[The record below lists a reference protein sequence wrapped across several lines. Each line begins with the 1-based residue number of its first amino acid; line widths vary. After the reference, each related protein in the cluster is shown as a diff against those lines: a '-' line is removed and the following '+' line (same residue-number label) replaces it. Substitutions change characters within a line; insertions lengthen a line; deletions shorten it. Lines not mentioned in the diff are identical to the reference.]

1 MNKCCYIWSHAKITA
16 WYTSAYHS
24 STLAG
29 EGVRIRYC
37 PQCGTLMPED

>member
-24 STLAG
+24 STLQAKALEYG
-29 EGVRIRYC
+29 IVHSVVH
-37 PQCGTLMPED
+37 